1 MDDLIPGEKDT
12 QAADHGGKVFELVQ
26 AVGKTFRLVCGKKE
40 RQKDQQCT
48 EDIRDGVDTVGN
60 DKCGAH
66 QPALALFCRSQSRI
80 EQCREKEPALFFVC
94 FTYVV
99 VNVWKQQA

>member
-1 MDDLIPGEKDT
+1 MDDLIAGEKYT
-12 QAADHGGKVFELVQ
+12 QIADNGGKIFELVQ
-26 AVGKTFRLVCGKKE
+26 TVGKTFGLMYGKKE

-66 QPALALFCRSQSRI
+66 QPA
-80 EQCREKEPALFFVC
+80 PALFPQP
-94 FTYVV
+94 
-99 VNVWKQQA
+99 KPH